1 MAKEK
6 TIESENQLV
15 GFKLGE
21 EEFGLDI
28 MKVQEII
35 KVPEITK
42 VPQTPDFVEGVINL
56 RGDVLPVVDSRKR
69 FGLEEAEKKD
79 TTRIMVVN
87 LAGASTG
94 LIVDSVSEV
103 LRLEK
108 EQIEPPPPVIGGV
121 ESRFLKG
128 VGKLSDGKKLIILLD
143 ADNLFAKGEKEQI
156 SQATRA
162 TSSQAKTADANK
174 ETEMVDEIQL
184 VSFGLA
190 NEEYAVEVMDVQ
202 EIIRVP
208 EITKVPSAPSFTEG
222 VINLRE
228 KIIPIINLRKRF
240 AFGETERSDAT
251 RILIVNINGSTTGIT
266 VDSVSEVLRMPKST
280 IDPPP
285 PIISGR
291 EGEYLK
297 GVARL
302 DEGKKLLLLLN
313 AENVFDSSEKKELS
327 ELTKTDTKKEEKK
340 KEGSLV
346 DERQLVSFKVKDE
359 EFGVDI
365 MQVQEIIRMTEITQV
380 PKAPYFVKGVL
391 NLRGG
396 VLPIIDLRTRFD
408 LEESEYSES
417 NRIVVVNVKG
427 KIMGIIVDSVS
438 EVLRLPKDTI
448 EPPPPIVS
456 GIRAQFLEGVGK
468 LDGGKRLIILLNLDK
483 IFKVNKEEEEAH
495 LEMVAKQKSFKSK
508 QAKPE
513 EKPQEKPEV
522 EGKTEAE
529 VEDKAPKEEQEVS
542 LEEEV
547 PQPEKKKGQPEVEE
561 KATEVQGAT
570 AEATETEKK
579 EQEGQDFAKS

>member
-15 GFKLGE
+15 GFKLGD

-69 FGLEEAEKKD
+69 FGLDEAEKKD

-87 LAGASTG
+87 LAGSSTG
-94 LIVDSVSEV
+94 LVVDSVSEV
-103 LRLEK
+103 LTLEK

-156 SQATRA
+156 SQATKT
-162 TSSQAKTADANK
+162 TSSEAKTANANK

-208 EITKVPSAPSFTEG
+208 EITKVPSAPSFIEG

-240 AFGETERSDAT
+240 AFGEIERSDAT
-251 RILIVNINGSTTGIT
+251 RILIININGSTTGIT

-285 PIISGR
+285 PIISGT

-313 AENVFDSSEKKELS
+313 AENVLNSGEKKELS
-327 ELTKTDTKKEEKK
+327 ELTKTDAKKEDKK
-340 KEGSLV
+340 KEGDLV

-359 EFGVDI
+359 EFGIDI
-365 MQVQEIIRMTEITQV
+365 MRVQEIIRMTEITQV

-396 VLPIIDLRTRFD
+396 VLPVIDLRIRFD
-408 LEESEYSES
+408 LEATKHTES
-417 NRIVVVNVKG
+417 NRILVVNVKD
-427 KIMGIIVDSVS
+427 KTMGIIVDSVS

-468 LDGGKRLIILLNLDK
+468 LDDGKRLIILLNLDK
-483 IFKVNKEEEEAH
+483 IFKVTKDEEETH
-495 LEMVAKQKSFKSK
+495 LEMVAKQKSLKSE
-508 QAKPE
+508 QAKPKPEPKPEAKVE
-513 EKPQEKPEV
+513 EKPEAKVEAEV
-522 EGKTEAE
+522 KTEKIKEEGAETKDKVE
-529 VEDKAPKEEQEVS
+529 VEDKEGGKLPKAEI
-542 LEEEV
+542 
-547 PQPEKKKGQPEVEE
+547 KKK
-561 KATEVQGAT
+561 
-570 AEATETEKK
+570 TEKP
-579 EQEGQDFAKS
+579 EAKKAARTSSKGKSR

>member
-15 GFKLGE
+15 GFKLGD

-69 FGLEEAEKKD
+69 FGLDEAEKKD

-87 LAGASTG
+87 LAGSSTG
-94 LIVDSVSEV
+94 LVVDSVSEV
-103 LRLEK
+103 LTLEK

-156 SQATRA
+156 SQATKT
-162 TSSQAKTADANK
+162 TSSEAKTANANK

-208 EITKVPSAPSFTEG
+208 EITKVPSAPSFIEG

-240 AFGETERSDAT
+240 AFGEIENSDAT
-251 RILIVNINGSTTGIT
+251 RILIININGSTTGIT

-285 PIISGR
+285 PIISGT

-313 AENVFDSSEKKELS
+313 AENVLNSGEKKELS
-327 ELTKTDTKKEEKK
+327 ELTKTDAKKEDKK
-340 KEGSLV
+340 KEGDLV

-359 EFGVDI
+359 EFGIDI
-365 MQVQEIIRMTEITQV
+365 MRVQEIIRMTEITQV

-396 VLPIIDLRTRFD
+396 VLPVIDLRIRFD
-408 LEESEYSES
+408 LEATKHTES
-417 NRIVVVNVKG
+417 NRILVVNVKD
-427 KIMGIIVDSVS
+427 KTMGIIVDSVS

-468 LDGGKRLIILLNLDK
+468 LDDGKRLIILLNLDK
-483 IFKVNKEEEEAH
+483 IFKVTKDEEETH
-495 LEMVAKQKSFKSK
+495 LEMVAKQKSLKSE
-508 QAKPE
+508 QAKPKPEPKPEAKVE
-513 EKPQEKPEV
+513 EKPEAKVEAEV
-522 EGKTEAE
+522 KTEKIKEEGAETKDKVE
-529 VEDKAPKEEQEVS
+529 VEDKEGGKLPKAEI
-542 LEEEV
+542 
-547 PQPEKKKGQPEVEE
+547 KKK
-561 KATEVQGAT
+561 
-570 AEATETEKK
+570 TEKP
-579 EQEGQDFAKS
+579 EAKKAARTSSKGKSR

>member
-1 MAKEK
+1 MAEEK
-6 TIESENQLV
+6 SMENENQLV
-15 GFKLGE
+15 GFRLGE

-35 KVPEITK
+35 RVPEITK
-42 VPQTPDFVEGVINL
+42 VPKTADFVEGVINL

-79 TTRIMVVN
+79 STRIMVVN
-87 LAGASTG
+87 LGGSSTG
-94 LIVDSVSEV
+94 LVVDSVSEV
-103 LRLEK
+103 LTLEK

-121 ESRFLKG
+121 ESRFLEG
-128 VGKLSDGKKLIILLD
+128 VGKLDDGKKLIILLD
-143 ADNLFAKGEKEQI
+143 ADNLFAKEEIKQI
-156 SQATRA
+156 SQTAKA
-162 TSSQAKTADANK
+162 TSSQAKTADVDK
-174 ETEMVDEIQL
+174 ETEIADEIQL

-190 NEEYAVEVMDVQ
+190 DEQYAVEVMDVQ

-208 EITKVPSAPSFTEG
+208 EITKVPSAPGFIEG

-240 AFGETERSDAT
+240 AFGQIEKTDAT
-251 RILIVNINGSTTGIT
+251 RILIININGSTTGIT

-285 PIISGR
+285 PIISGA

-302 DEGKKLLLLLN
+302 DEGKKLLLLVN
-313 AENVFDSSEKKELS
+313 AENVLNSSEKKELS
-327 ELTKTDTKKEEKK
+327 KLTKTDAKKEEKK
-340 KEGSLV
+340 KEGDLV

-359 EFGVDI
+359 EFGIDI
-365 MQVQEIIRMTEITQV
+365 MEVQEIIRMTEITQV

-396 VLPIIDLRTRFD
+396 VLPVIDLRIRFD
-408 LEESEYSES
+408 LEQTKYTES
-417 NRIVVVNVKG
+417 NRILVVNVKD
-427 KIMGIIVDSVS
+427 KTMGIIVDSVS

-468 LDGGKRLIILLNLDK
+468 LDDGKRLIILLNLDK
-483 IFKVNKEEEEAH
+483 IFKVTKEEEQTH
-495 LEMVAKQKSFKSK
+495 LEMVARQESDKLE

-513 EKPQEKPEV
+513 VEAKVKAKAKVEAKVEVEQKPEVKAKVEVQEKPKAEVKAKVEV
-522 EGKTEAE
+522 EQKP
-529 VEDKAPKEEQEVS
+529 KAKV
-542 LEEEV
+542 
-547 PQPEKKKGQPEVEE
+547 EVEE
-561 KATEVQGAT
+561 KKT
-570 AEATETEKK
+570 AKTSS
-579 EQEGQDFAKS
+579 EGKSKQDRK